1 MKELLDELGAGLC
14 VGVMDGIKML
24 IITFPAG
31 SEVDPDTVE
40 GIRGEMG
47 ASGLGHVGLLVLVG
61 AEKIVGIR

>member
-14 VGVMDGIKML
+14 VGVMDDIKML

-31 SEVDPDTVE
+31 SDVGGDTVDN
-40 GIRGEMG
+40 IRGAMG

-61 AEKIVGIR
+61 AEKVVGIR